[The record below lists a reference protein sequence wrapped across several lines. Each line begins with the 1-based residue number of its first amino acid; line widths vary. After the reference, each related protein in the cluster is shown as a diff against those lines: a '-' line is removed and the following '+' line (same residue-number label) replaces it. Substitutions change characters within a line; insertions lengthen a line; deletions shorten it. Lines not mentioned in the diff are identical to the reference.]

1 MKTKVLI
8 LGAGPSGL
16 AACLELNKAG
26 IPFILVEK
34 NQAVGGLSRT
44 ISFGGFKTDIGPH
57 RFFSKNRYLYD
68 LIADLLG
75 EDWIKVNRFTRFHV
89 RGRFLIYPVEI
100 KDALKNVGFA
110 YSVNILRD
118 YFWERL
124 KALPGRREPASFEE
138 KIVSD
143 FGRSLAE
150 LNMLNYTE
158 KIWGLPCSSISPDW
172 ASQRIKD
179 LSLVDVVK
187 KMVFKDRNAPKTL
200 VDQFYYPRYGS
211 SMIYDAIMARIEK
224 GNCGKIFLGCEPRK
238 FYHDGKKITKVL
250 CRGGDGEFEVEAEK
264 VISTI
269 PITELVNML
278 GLGVEH
284 EAVKAAAKLIFRSH
298 VSLFLSLDRPKV
310 FSDQW
315 IYFPDRKIP
324 FGRIMEPGNFSAD
337 LCPPGKTSLLIE
349 FFCWENDNVW
359 NASREELVNAALPHL
374 EKIFGLKKA
383 EISGSFVHR
392 EKYAYPVY
400 DVDYRS
406 NLDPLKMHLA
416 GYENLILAGRS
427 GLFRYNNQD
436 HALEMGILSARSV
449 IDSKKYDIETVGAE
463 KEYFEKGYTK

>member
-16 AACLELNKAG
+16 AAGLELSKAG
-26 IPFILVEK
+26 VPFILAEK

-44 ISFGGFKTDIGPH
+44 LSFNGFKTDIGPH

-100 KDALKNVGFA
+100 KDALKNVGFIYGA
-110 YSVNILRD
+110 RILRD

-124 KALPGRREPASFEE
+124 KALPGKKEYASFED
-138 KIVSD
+138 KIVAD

-158 KIWGLPCSSISPDW
+158 KIWGLPCSRISTDW

-179 LSLVDVVK
+179 LSLVDVVR
-187 KMVFKDRNAPKTL
+187 KMLFKDRNSPKTL
-200 VDQFYYPRYGS
+200 VDQFYYPKNGS
-211 SMIYDAIMARIEK
+211 SMIYEAMRARIEK
-224 GNCGKIFLGCEPRK
+224 SDCGRLFPGCEPLK

-250 CRGGDGEFEVEAEK
+250 CRGGDGEFEIEAEK
-264 VISTI
+264 IISTI
-269 PITELVNML
+269 PITELINMQRL
-278 GLGVEH
+278 GAEH

-298 VSLFLSLDRPKV
+298 VSLFLALDRPNV
-310 FSDQW
+310 FRDQW

-324 FGRIMEPGNFSAD
+324 FGRIMEPKNFSAA

-349 FFCWENDNVW
+349 FFCWENDGVW
-359 NASREELVNAALPHL
+359 NASKEELVDSALPWL

-383 EISGSFVHR
+383 EISDSFVHR

-400 DVDYRS
+400 DTEYKAS
-406 NLDPLKMHLA
+406 LDKAKNCLD
-416 GYENLILAGRS
+416 GFENLILAGRS

-463 KEYFEKGYTK
+463 KEYFEKGYAG